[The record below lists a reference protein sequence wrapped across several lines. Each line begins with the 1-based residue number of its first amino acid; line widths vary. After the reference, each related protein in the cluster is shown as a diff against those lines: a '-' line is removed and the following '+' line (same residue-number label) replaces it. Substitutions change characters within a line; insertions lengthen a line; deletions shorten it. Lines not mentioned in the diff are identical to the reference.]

1 LEPIPARKSVN
12 RKTFNENKEERK
24 MVKIRL
30 VRLGAKKR
38 PFYRLVAID
47 ERKKT
52 TGRPLEFLGTY
63 DPKTPDAPINIRTAA
78 VDAWIEKGA
87 MMSPTAK
94 SLVARARRDSAATG
108 GTA

>member
-1 LEPIPARKSVN
+1 
-12 RKTFNENKEERK
+12 

-52 TGRPLEFLGTY
+52 SGRPLEFLGTY
-63 DPKTPDAPINIRTAA
+63 DPKISDAAINIRTEA
-78 VDAWIEKGA
+78 VDAWLAKGA
-87 MMSPTAK
+87 AMSPTAK
-94 SLVARARRDSAATG
+94 SLVARARRAAAAAG
-108 GTA
+108 GSS

>member
-1 LEPIPARKSVN
+1 
-12 RKTFNENKEERK
+12 

-52 TGRPLEFLGTY
+52 SGRPLEFLGTY
-63 DPKTPDAPINIRTAA
+63 DPNTPDAAINIRTEA
-78 VDAWIEKGA
+78 VDAWLAKGA
-87 MMSPTAK
+87 GMSPTAK
-94 SLVARARRDSAATG
+94 SLVARARRAAAAGGSA
-108 GTA
+108 